1 MSKLL
6 CEKHRL
12 AKVILHELNRQS
24 LGRSR
29 LERKTIMHCGS
40 HSKFESLF
48 AYLLGNGYIEKAG
61 EAHRAPYRI
70 TEKGRKFLEGLS

>member
-12 AKVILHELNRQS
+12 AKAILHELSRQP

-29 LERKTIMHCGS
+29 LERKTILHCSS

-48 AYLLGNGYIEKAG
+48 AYLLESGFIEKTG
-61 EAHRAPYRI
+61 EAHRAPYRL
-70 TEKGRKFLEGLS
+70 TEKGCRFLEGLS